1 MRTWSEVLNSVAFLR
16 DLWKSHKNPIFLRFE
31 LPFVSRVR
39 FLFFYPDGKYR
50 IFKFLSLFRL
60 HPVMCAKLLFH
71 TGDWNCQTIEKQ
83 WSMVHIYGFF
93 KSLKKKPLNWRNPTS
108 QICSGMRSESKKRT
122 LELSLIQ
129 GFSCVKS
136 IYVLSLVVPPGIEP
150 GTQGFSVLCSTN
162 WAMAPCLSL
171 LRLQR

>member
-1 MRTWSEVLNSVAFLR
+1 
-16 DLWKSHKNPIFLRFE
+16 
-31 LPFVSRVR
+31 
-39 FLFFYPDGKYR
+39 
-50 IFKFLSLFRL
+50 
-60 HPVMCAKLLFH
+60 MCAKLLFH

-93 KSLKKKPLNWRNPTS
+93 KSLKKSHWIGEIQLHKYVAECVVRV
-108 QICSGMRSESKKRT
+108 KKRT

-162 WAMAPCLSL
+162 WAMAPLFLVCGCKGRHIFWIYKFFANFLPNSFWFQKNDL
-171 LRLQR
+171 PLHSQNRNGM

>member
-1 MRTWSEVLNSVAFLR
+1 ML
-16 DLWKSHKNPIFLRFE
+16 
-31 LPFVSRVR
+31 
-39 FLFFYPDGKYR
+39 KYK
-50 IFKFLSLFRL
+50 IPQIVTLTL

-93 KSLKKKPLNWRNPTS
+93 KSLKKSHWIGEIQLHKYVAECVVRV
-108 QICSGMRSESKKRT
+108 KKRT

-162 WAMAPCLSL
+162 WAMAPSCF
-171 LRLQR
+171 LRLQRYNKYFNWARENEIFSLA